1 LTRSFAAPYLGL
13 PDARPLPPCADE
25 MPLRTPLLALL
36 AGALAAA
43 CAPCPP
49 DVAPAPHPGAPPA
62 GLPVTE
68 SPLVSSLQVEPFPDS
83 VRFVLQVTNAGEA
96 PETLTFPTGQL
107 YDFAV
112 HAHGAWLWRWS
123 AEMGF
128 TQAVQ
133 EVTLAAG
140 ETLTFMETWRP
151 PADAPEVLAAVAWL
165 TSSSHPVEQSA
176 SFRLH

>member
-1 LTRSFAAPYLGL
+1 
-13 PDARPLPPCADE
+13 
-25 MPLRTPLLALL
+25 MPLRIPLLALL
-36 AGALAAA
+36 TGVLAVG

-49 DVAPAPHPGAPPA
+49 YLAPAPDPRAPRG

-83 VRFVLQVTNAGEA
+83 VRFVLQVTNAGEV
-96 PETLTFPTGQL
+96 PETLTFPTGQS

-112 HAHGAWLWRWS
+112 HANGAWLWRWS

-128 TQAVQ
+128 TQAVR

-140 ETLTFMETWRP
+140 ETLMFMETWRP
-151 PADAPEVLAAVAWL
+151 PAGTPEVLAAVAWL
-165 TSSSHPVEQSA
+165 TSSSHPVEQST